1 MAKRT
6 DKKPKKESS
15 QFQRLVRICV
25 ITAVLAFILIFLLLF
40 RITNII
46 VTGNERYTDEEIKS
60 LVINEDSFNNS
71 LLFCLVNKTIEITDV
86 PLLESIEVIY
96 LNRNTIQLK
105 VNEKLTIGMFQV
117 GDKVCCIDQDGVVV
131 EILDYADSASLGLP
145 LIYNLC
151 NAGTVGEKIDIDDW
165 SVLNTLHAMMS
176 SFERYEIMP
185 DSIYINDE
193 QAIGGDEDDIVKTYE
208 LHFGSVKVLVGQD
221 EYLEEKMRRLAAI
234 LPHLNGMSGT
244 LHLESYDEETENI
257 IFDTNETSETPET
270 QEAPAEQTA
279 EPSDEPP
286 AEQ

>member
-1 MAKRT
+1 M
-6 DKKPKKESS
+6 
-15 QFQRLVRICV
+15 
-25 ITAVLAFILIFLLLF
+25 
-40 RITNII
+40 
-46 VTGNERYTDEEIKS
+46 
-60 LVINEDSFNNS
+60 
-71 LLFCLVNKTIEITDV
+71 
-86 PLLESIEVIY
+86 
-96 LNRNTIQLK
+96 
-105 VNEKLTIGMFQV
+105 
-117 GDKVCCIDQDGVVV
+117 
-131 EILDYADSASLGLP
+131 DYADSASLGLP

-193 QAIGGDEDDIVKTYE
+193 QAIGGDEDDIVKTSE

-270 QEAPAEQTA
+270 QKAPAEQTA